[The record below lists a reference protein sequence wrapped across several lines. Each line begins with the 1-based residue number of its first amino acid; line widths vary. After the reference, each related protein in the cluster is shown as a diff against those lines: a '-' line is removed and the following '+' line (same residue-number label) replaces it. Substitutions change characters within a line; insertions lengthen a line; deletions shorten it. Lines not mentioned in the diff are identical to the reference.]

1 VLLRMFLLVVLIML
15 LLQILQLYK
24 LSEHARWRE
33 HLLLELSGPS
43 MALLPMR
50 LLGVLAADVAGL
62 IFRVFFAL
70 RGARNTAF
78 QVTYDLIVSVSC
90 HFRDI
95 FAHADVFVVIT
106 RGLTIIEELV
116 IFSVDVH

>member
-1 VLLRMFLLVVLIML
+1 
-15 LLQILQLYK
+15 
-24 LSEHARWRE
+24 
-33 HLLLELSGPS
+33 
-43 MALLPMR
+43 MALLPMILLS

-70 RGARNTAF
+70 RRAARSNTA
-78 QVTYDLIVSVSC
+78 TYDLIISISC

-95 FAHADVFVVIT
+95 FAHADVFFVIT

-116 IFSVDVH
+116 IFAVDVH